1 MKDLESSWRRYRD
14 YTLYVLIGTIAVGL
28 AVWWGI
34 HTADTDTSPNLPLH
48 WLNFA
53 GMTALVFGYTIR
65 QFWKTR
71 SVRLWMTWGVMLA
84 LHLGVS
90 IPLIYALHPVPM
102 AWITLALL
110 SEQLVISEVIARF
123 AIRDTEKRPVT

>member
-1 MKDLESSWRRYRD
+1 M
-14 YTLYVLIGTIAVGL
+14 
-28 AVWWGI
+28 
-34 HTADTDTSPNLPLH
+34 
-48 WLNFA
+48 
-53 GMTALVFGYTIR
+53 FGYTIR

-71 SVRLWMTWGVMLA
+71 SVRLWVTWGAILA